1 MNRIGVVGI
10 GIMGGGIAASLLR
23 KGFPVSVWN
32 RSPEKCAPLVEAGA
46 VLAPDPASLA
56 AESDVIISVL
66 RDDQVVREVVLEQM
80 LPHAKPGTTL
90 IDMSTVTPGMSRN
103 LAQKAQLRGCHFLDA
118 PVMGSKEAAENGQLT
133 ILVGGPAETL
143 EAQRDVLNA
152 MGQKIVH
159 VGPNGSSAF
168 LKLGCNQFV
177 AGIIASVGEGLALA
191 KKGGVDRQ
199 TAVDV
204 FMGTMAR
211 VAVLK
216 HSKIAER
223 DWATHFALDLMF
235 KDLVQAQ
242 QAADEAHV
250 TMPILSA
257 VTDTFERVRRQGIG
271 ELDFSVVADPEGA
284 RG

>member
-1 MNRIGVVGI
+1 MKRIGVVGI
-10 GIMGGGIAASLLR
+10 GIMGGGIASSLLR

-32 RSPEKCAPLVEAGA
+32 RSQSKCARLVEGGA
-46 VLAPDPASLA
+46 ALAPDPVSVA
-56 AESDVIISVL
+56 AESDVVVSVL

-80 LPHAKPGTTL
+80 LPHAKPGTTF
-90 IDMSTVTPGMSRN
+90 IDMSTVTPAMSRN
-103 LAQKAQLRGCHFLDA
+103 LAQTARSRGCHFLDA

-143 EAQRDVLNA
+143 EAQQDVLSA
-152 MGQKIVH
+152 MGQRIIH

-168 LKLGCNQFV
+168 LKLACNQFV
-177 AGIIASVGEGLALA
+177 AGIMASVGEGLALA

-199 TAVDV
+199 TAVDL
-204 FMGTMAR
+204 FMGTMQR
-211 VAVLK
+211 VAGLK
-216 HSKIAER
+216 HPKIADR

-242 QAADEAHV
+242 QAADEV
-250 TMPILSA
+250 QLPMPVLSA

-271 ELDFSVVADPEGA
+271 ELDFSVVADPEGV
-284 RG
+284 GP

>member
-1 MNRIGVVGI
+1 MKRIGVVGI

-23 KGFPVSVWN
+23 KGFAVSVWN
-32 RSPEKCAPLVEAGA
+32 RSQEKCASLVQSGA
-46 VLAPDPASLA
+46 SLAPDPLSVA
-56 AESDVIISVL
+56 AESDVVVTVL
-66 RDDQVVREVVLEQM
+66 RDDQVVREVLLEQM
-80 LPHAKPGTTL
+80 LPHAKPGTTF
-90 IDMSTVTPGMSRN
+90 IDMSTVTPAMSRN
-103 LAQKAQLRGCHFLDA
+103 LAQAARSRGCHFLDA

-143 EAQRDVLNA
+143 EAQQDVLSA

-168 LKLGCNQFV
+168 LKLACNQFV
-177 AGIIASVGEGLALA
+177 AGIIAGVGEGLALA

-199 TAVDV
+199 TAVDI

-216 HSKIAER
+216 HSKIADR

-242 QAADEAHV
+242 QAADEV
-250 TMPILSA
+250 KLPMPVLSA

-271 ELDFSVVADPEGA
+271 ELDFSVVADPEGVGA
-284 RG
+284 

>member
-1 MNRIGVVGI
+1 MR
-10 GIMGGGIAASLLR
+10 SKPTLSELR
-23 KGFPVSVWN
+23 D
-32 RSPEKCAPLVEAGA
+32 RLVEIQADVDATIRALDGADPHSRVAPARGAGRVA
-46 VLAPDPASLA
+46 GHRRP
-56 AESDVIISVL
+56 
-66 RDDQVVREVVLEQM
+66 VREVVLEQM
-80 LPHAKPGTTL
+80 LPNAKPGTTF
-90 IDMSTVTPGMSRN
+90 IDMSTVTPAMSRN
-103 LAQKAQLRGCHFLDA
+103 LAQAARSRGCHFLDA

-143 EAQRDVLNA
+143 EAQQDVLNA

-168 LKLGCNQFV
+168 LKLACNQFV
-177 AGIIASVGEGLALA
+177 AGIIAGVGEGLALA

-216 HSKIAER
+216 HPKIADR

-235 KDLVQAQ
+235 KDLVQTQ
-242 QAADEAHV
+242 QAADEV
-250 TMPILSA
+250 QLPMPVLAA
-257 VTDTFERVRRQGIG
+257 VTDTFERVRRQGMG
-271 ELDFSVVADPEGA
+271 ELDFSVVADPEGVGA
-284 RG
+284 

>member
-103 LAQKAQLRGCHFLDA
+103 LAQKAQLRGCHFLDR
-118 PVMGSKEAAENGQLT
+118 SE
-133 ILVGGPAETL
+133 
-143 EAQRDVLNA
+143 
-152 MGQKIVH
+152 
-159 VGPNGSSAF
+159 
-168 LKLGCNQFV
+168 
-177 AGIIASVGEGLALA
+177 
-191 KKGGVDRQ
+191 
-199 TAVDV
+199 
-204 FMGTMAR
+204 
-211 VAVLK
+211 
-216 HSKIAER
+216 ER
-223 DWATHFALDLMF
+223 
-235 KDLVQAQ
+235 
-242 QAADEAHV
+242 
-250 TMPILSA
+250 
-257 VTDTFERVRRQGIG
+257 
-271 ELDFSVVADPEGA
+271 
-284 RG
+284 

>member
-1 MNRIGVVGI
+1 MKRIGVVGI

-23 KGFPVSVWN
+23 RGFPVSVWN
-32 RSPEKCAPLVEAGA
+32 RSQAKCAPLIEKGA
-46 VLAPDPASLA
+46 ALAPDP
-56 AESDVIISVL
+56 ESVAVDSNVVITVL
-66 RDDQVVREVVLEQM
+66 RDDQVVRELVLERM
-80 LPHAKPGTTL
+80 LPHAKPGTTF
-90 IDMSTVTPGMSRN
+90 IDMSTVTPAMSRN
-103 LAQKAQLRGCHFLDA
+103 LAQTARSRGCNFLDA

-143 EAQRDVLNA
+143 EAQQDVLSA

-168 LKLGCNQFV
+168 LKLACNQFV

-216 HSKIAER
+216 QPKIANR
-223 DWATHFALDLMF
+223 DWETHFALDLMF

-242 QAADEAHV
+242 QAADEV
-250 TMPILSA
+250 QLPMPVLTA
-257 VTDTFERVRRQGIG
+257 VTDTFERVRRQGVG

-284 RG
+284 GS